1 MAKSKKLLKLQLDD
15 GRSGRQIVSGIA
27 QWYKPE
33 ELVGKKIVFVANLAP
48 AKLCGEVS
56 EGMVLSCD
64 CGDDVRLLTVDNEV
78 PNGSTVR

>member
-1 MAKSKKLLKLQLDD
+1 M
-15 GRSGRQIVSGIA
+15 
-27 QWYKPE
+27 
-33 ELVGKKIVFVANLAP
+33 GKKIVFVANLAP

-64 CGDDVRLLTVDNEV
+64 CGENVRLLTVDGEV